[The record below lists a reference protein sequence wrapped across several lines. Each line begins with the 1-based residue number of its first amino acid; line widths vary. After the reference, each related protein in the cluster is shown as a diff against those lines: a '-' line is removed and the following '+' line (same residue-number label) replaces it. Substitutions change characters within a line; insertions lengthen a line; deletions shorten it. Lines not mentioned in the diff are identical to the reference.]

1 MTVGGPEQTLP
12 LGRRTPCNQAATDGA
27 GAGGRKLLSRQSA
40 EGQCPAPAC
49 IRQPKPDPLWAGPTR
64 PRRQAF
70 GLSAAA
76 PVVRLRANGRY
87 RDPLAVPQWVDAGP
101 WPLPGRLTR
110 IWRCGGGLEMGYGPR
125 DLACGQGF
133 KL

>member
-12 LGRRTPCNQAATDGA
+12 LGRRHATKQ
-27 GAGGRKLLSRQSA
+27 RLT
-40 EGQCPAPAC
+40 APALADASYC
-49 IRQPKPDPLWAGPTR
+49 PGSPRRVSARPRLASANPNRILRAGPTR

-70 GLSAAA
+70 GLLAAA